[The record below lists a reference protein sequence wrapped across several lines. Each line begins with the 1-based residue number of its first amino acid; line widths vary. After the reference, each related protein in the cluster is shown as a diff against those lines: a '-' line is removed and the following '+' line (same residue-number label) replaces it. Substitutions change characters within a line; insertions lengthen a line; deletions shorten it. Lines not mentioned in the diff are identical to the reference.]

1 MKSTRL
7 RIILLLVSALF
18 FSCSGQRLT
27 QANVDQV
34 TEGMSKK
41 QVESILGPPTA
52 VETKVFMLLKRT
64 TYLYREPD
72 GTVTVLFTDD
82 KGAAKASTLAKETP
96 DSYGFD
102 RDENS
107 GGIKAASGCGNCS
120 IAPRPNPK

>member
-1 MKSTRL
+1 MKSARL

-52 VETKVFMLLKRT
+52 VETKDCMLQLLNIRPSENEARFCHCCISGRNVSVLSATKGLIGLRT
-64 TYLYREPD
+64 SWSYSR
-72 GTVTVLFTDD
+72 
-82 KGAAKASTLAKETP
+82 STF
-96 DSYGFD
+96 S
-102 RDENS
+102 NW
-107 GGIKAASGCGNCS
+107 
-120 IAPRPNPK
+120 